1 MSRCLVT
8 GHLGYIGSRVF
19 KALVEQGHHVRGID
33 LKQSEYTGDI
43 LEDLGHMHTSQT
55 GLASISGEYR
65 DFKPEYIFHLAA
77 IPRVPYSVE
86 YPVEVLE
93 NNITSTLRVLEYA
106 RLSGT
111 KRVIYSSSSSVVG
124 DGDGPTSPY
133 GASKLVPEILCKN
146 YSDVYGLDTVSLRY
160 FNVYSK
166 DQEVDGPYATAIANF
181 MHAIREGRNPFITG
195 DGEQRRDMLHV
206 SDAVSANLFC
216 MNHDSGFG
224 GQWFDVATGGNISL
238 NEVREIINKYHPDV
252 VFDYVGERAGD
263 VRVTKANTDP
273 LKELGWATKVD
284 IQSGIEE
291 CFNF

>member
-124 DGDGPTSPY
+124 DGDGPTSQY
-133 GASKLVPEILCKN
+133 GAS
-146 YSDVYGLDTVSLRY
+146 SWFQR
-160 FNVYSK
+160 F
-166 DQEVDGPYATAIANF
+166 YA
-181 MHAIREGRNPFITG
+181 R
-195 DGEQRRDMLHV
+195 
-206 SDAVSANLFC
+206 
-216 MNHDSGFG
+216 
-224 GQWFDVATGGNISL
+224 
-238 NEVREIINKYHPDV
+238 IIQMSMD
-252 VFDYVGERAGD
+252 
-263 VRVTKANTDP
+263 
-273 LKELGWATKVD
+273 
-284 IQSGIEE
+284 
-291 CFNF
+291 